1 MSRKHHNLIV
11 WQEAINFVKD
21 IYEVTTRFP
30 RHELYGMT
38 SQMRRSAVSVPSNIA
53 EGAGRLSKKEYMQF
67 LATAR
72 GSLCELETQVI
83 IAQQLG
89 YISDDFYLS
98 SKMDRLFG
106 LLGGLM
112 NSVKMK
118 CIK

>member
-1 MSRKHHNLIV
+1 MSRKHHDLIV
-11 WQEAINFVKD
+11 WQEAINFVKE

-30 RHELYGMT
+30 QYELYGMM
-38 SQMRRSAVSVPSNIA
+38 SQMRRSSVSVPSNIT
-53 EGAGRLSKKEYMQF
+53 EGAGRLSRKEYLQF

-72 GSLCELETQVI
+72 GSLCELETQII

-89 YISDDFYLS
+89 YIPDACDLS

-112 NSVKMK
+112 NSIRVKCK
-118 CIK
+118 